1 MPKTPTLLALLVHAA
16 IVQITS
22 PPLPAQDKYKDF
34 NEAMSRGAGLLRDRQ
49 YAAAQEPLEAA
60 LKLAA
65 DDQARL
71 RVYQALLQ
79 PYRQL
84 PEIDKMLAA
93 QEFILRHTPQKAGRS
108 RAARDLASFLH
119 QRGKTDAAIQR
130 YEAALRANPN
140 DVAALTVLATIFM
153 QVKRDAQRG
162 PELTRKLAELDRQ
175 LAAEHAQRLEKDAE
189 TAPRTAASIYKDAGV
204 AWLEAGDK
212 AKAAAAARRSLAS
225 VPEDRS
231 ELLVYFWRRG
241 LGDIFLAAG
250 EPAQAIP
257 QYEAALASATIEGY
271 RKDTEKLLAEAK
283 AATKQP

>member
-1 MPKTPTLLALLVHAA
+1 MSKLVTLLVLLALIA
-16 IVQITS
+16 IVQ
-22 PPLPAQDKYKDF
+22 PANRALLAQEKYRNF
-34 NEAMSRGAGLLRDRQ
+34 NDAMSEGARLVRDMQ
-49 YAAAQEPLEAA
+49 FAAAQEPLEAA

-84 PEIDKMLAA
+84 PEIDKMLEA
-93 QEFILRHTPQKAGRS
+93 QEFILRHTPQRAGRS

-130 YEAALRANPN
+130 YDAALRANPN
-140 DVAALTVLATIFM
+140 DVAAMTVLATIFT

-189 TAPRTAASIYKDAGV
+189 TAPRTAASILKDAGV

-212 AKAAAAARRSLAS
+212 AKALAAAKNHS
-225 VPEDRS
+225 
-231 ELLVYFWRRG
+231 
-241 LGDIFLAAG
+241 
-250 EPAQAIP
+250 PAFP
-257 QYEAALASATIEGY
+257 KT
-271 RKDTEKLLAEAK
+271 
-283 AATKQP
+283 AAT